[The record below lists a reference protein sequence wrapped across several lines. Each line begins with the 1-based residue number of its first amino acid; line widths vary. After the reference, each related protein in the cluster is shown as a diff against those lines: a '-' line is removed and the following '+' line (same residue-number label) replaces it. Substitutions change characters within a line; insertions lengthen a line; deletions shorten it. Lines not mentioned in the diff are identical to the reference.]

1 MKKIICEACGS
12 NELVRKGNYFICEYC
27 RSTYEINKVMT
38 DKRNTLHSSPKQ
50 SVKLNEDKSSLDQK
64 EVLAKNEPKKV
75 DLANRT
81 PFLFRLLGNALIIW
95 GILFA
100 LVVITSLVDKEWL
113 DVIFFGLWSTLLIN
127 GGNDLV
133 NTKRTGIIRKLR
145 VPQLIFLI
153 ILSLILFFCYVNG
166 FLFFKYI

>member
-95 GILFA
+95 GIL
-100 LVVITSLVDKEWL
+100 L
-113 DVIFFGLWSTLLIN
+113 LWS
-127 GGNDLV
+127 
-133 NTKRTGIIRKLR
+133 
-145 VPQLIFLI
+145 
-153 ILSLILFFCYVNG
+153 
-166 FLFFKYI
+166 